1 MLWALGLV
9 KETRGHR
16 EEVKLLSHCR
26 PTQAHKMATLPGGGV
41 ARFFFFSLKPNY
53 NSQNSV
59 RGRRTSELL
68 SPVGGC
74 GPHTPPPSYRKRFF
88 SRRCSFGT
96 EPRLSP
102 QCPTGLGDFRFRSQ
116 TSLAPKK
123 TILPCVASTPAH
135 NALRFPEGPAALV
148 IAC

>member
-1 MLWALGLV
+1 MLRGLGLV

-16 EEVKLLSHCR
+16 EEVKLLSHS
-26 PTQAHKMATLPGGGV
+26 PLTQAHKMATLPGGGLV
-41 ARFFFFSLKPNY
+41 RGVSLKPNY

-59 RGRRTSELL
+59 RGRRASELL
-68 SPVGGC
+68 SDVVGC
-74 GPHTPPPSYRKRFF
+74 GPHAPPHSYRRSF

-102 QCPTGLGDFRFRSQ
+102 QCPTGLGVFRLCSE
-116 TSLAPKK
+116 TSLGPKK
-123 TILPCVASTPAH
+123 TILPYVASTPAH